1 MREHVIG
8 RIVHCSLPGRDLL
21 VCFAFPGQ
29 PLRGEEPGLI
39 GRDGNVAAD
48 CDRPVAMDGELHLIA
63 FTDVQ
68 RAPDLLGQCQ
78 LRFGPDFH
86 PGADEGLRFDLGGR
100 HTHDSR
106 LFSSDFPTIPL
117 YQISRP
123 SLAHLLACNPPG
135 HSRTNE
141 RA

>member
-8 RIVHCSLPGRDLL
+8 RLVHRSPPGRDLL
-21 VCFAFPGQ
+21 VCFAFTGQ

-39 GRDGNVAAD
+39 GRDGNVAAY
-48 CDRPVAMDGELHLIA
+48 CDRPVVMDGKLHLIA

-68 RAPDLLGQCQ
+68 RTPDLLGQCQ
-78 LRFGPDFH
+78 LRFGPYLH

-100 HTHDSR
+100 HAHDSR
-106 LFSSDFPTIPL
+106 LFRSDFPTFPL

-123 SLAHLLACNPPG
+123 SPACLQFSWP
-135 HSRTNE
+135 
-141 RA
+141 